1 MDGLVNTISIE
12 VCLWAD
18 FLDRVVHCRLYGA
31 GLAAIIGTYVI
42 IWGSLLDTL
51 LFALILDPKLPLL
64 FVRQYVTQVNTAAT
78 SLLAGLLLLLI
89 ANLVSSATKKDNP
102 LRAFVPPVFIPS
114 RTTHTRLFPKKHSF
128 SYSYLTVGIPVGF
141 KGRASTLLSVD
152 TSSLGWSWLQRAL
165 SYTLFTVDGTDYL
178 ARGTNR
184 SGLRGKLEEFLRS
197 EDVDPSKYPHAYLI
211 TAAKF
216 LGYHF
221 NPVSFWYLYTEEK
234 KLDAI
239 VLEVNNTFG
248 ERRPYIV
255 FRGKDDEESS
265 AMERSQITG
274 SWDKDFHVSPFN
286 SRKGSYSLLARD
298 PLNTSMT
305 KFHGLDVT
313 IRLSSSKE
321 HSKLVARLF
330 GDGPPVDARELSALQ
345 TVKFVMSWCWIGF
358 VTFPRIVKEAA
369 ALFFKRSLHVWY
381 RPEPLKTTLG
391 RVATSVEA
399 DLELCFRQYLQS
411 VVESSKEPLA
421 VKYTPS
427 GITNYVPTTYRSP
440 TSAQVDPRIIEL
452 QVLTPAFYSRIV
464 QYTNTSRAIIEE
476 AEQDLTIW
484 TDDVATLGQLF
495 TVMESNDSTNN
506 WFLESVYFRAIQLLR
521 RLPERISR
529 PLTSA
534 ETTPMPQ
541 KDCET
546 RPYRASSMDVFFSK
560 ASRPLKTSYRQ
571 ATLQQLITERFF
583 LGIPELLPVGI
594 LLAKIGMFF
603 AVKTAVRGTF
613 LVW

>member
-1 MDGLVNTISIE
+1 
-12 VCLWAD
+12 
-18 FLDRVVHCRLYGA
+18 
-31 GLAAIIGTYVI
+31 
-42 IWGSLLDTL
+42 
-51 LFALILDPKLPLL
+51 
-64 FVRQYVTQVNTAAT
+64 
-78 SLLAGLLLLLI
+78 
-89 ANLVSSATKKDNP
+89 
-102 LRAFVPPVFIPS
+102 
-114 RTTHTRLFPKKHSF
+114 
-128 SYSYLTVGIPVGF
+128 
-141 KGRASTLLSVD
+141 
-152 TSSLGWSWLQRAL
+152 
-165 SYTLFTVDGTDYL
+165 
-178 ARGTNR
+178 
-184 SGLRGKLEEFLRS
+184 
-197 EDVDPSKYPHAYLI
+197 
-211 TAAKF
+211 
-216 LGYHF
+216 
-221 NPVSFWYLYTEEK
+221 
-234 KLDAI
+234 
-239 VLEVNNTFG
+239 
-248 ERRPYIV
+248 
-255 FRGKDDEESS
+255 
-265 AMERSQITG
+265 MERSQITG

-298 PLNTSMT
+298 PLNTSMS

-330 GDGPPVDARELSALQ
+330 GDGPPVDARELSAFQ

-421 VKYTPS
+421 VRYTPS
-427 GITNYVPTTYRSP
+427 GITNSFPTTYRSP

-464 QYTNTSRAIIEE
+464 QYTNSSKAIIEE

-484 TDDVATLGQLF
+484 TDDVATLAQLF
-495 TVMESNDSTNN
+495 TVEESNDSTKTKAQ
-506 WFLESVYFRAIQLLR
+506 FPVSVYFRAIQLLR
-521 RLPERISR
+521 RLPERITR

-534 ETTPMPQ
+534 NTTPTPH
-541 KDCET
+541 KDPET
-546 RPYRASSMDVFFSK
+546 RPSKASDMDVFCSK
-560 ASRPLKTSYRQ
+560 ASRPLKTLYRQ

-594 LLAKIGMFF
+594 LLAKIGVFV
-603 AVKTAVRGTF
+603 AVKAAVRGTF